1 MVSGWQDT
9 TYKSVSLGLLKVVAL
24 VQRIHPSLDEELGP
38 VTVSEDVAVSYEP
51 CIVLADD
58 ESCITSLK
66 MAKSLNDAI
75 RGHNWPVLDHQ
86 AFQLGRRHDLRF
98 QSPIEVHDIGIL
110 IQEPNKGGI
119 GVLRQCMAHRDDLGP
134 RSGRFAS
141 VVVCRLYDHGLV
153 SYPPPVSTRDAQ
165 IQGESSPYRAS
176 PHTARGCFGST

>member
-1 MVSGWQDT
+1 MASGWQDT

-24 VQRIHPSLDEELGP
+24 VQRIHPRLDKELGP
-38 VTVSEDVAVSYEP
+38 VAVSEDVAVSYEA

-58 ESCITSLK
+58 EGRIPSLK

-75 RGHNWPVLDHQ
+75 RGHNWPILDHQ
-86 AFQLGRRHDLRF
+86 ALQLGRGHDLRL
-98 QSPIEVHDIGIL
+98 QSPIEVHDVGIL

-134 RSGRFAS
+134 RAGRFAS
-141 VVVCRLYDHGLV
+141 VVVCRLYDHSLV
-153 SYPPPVSTRDAQ
+153 SYPPPVSTRDAH
-165 IQGESSPYRAS
+165 IRGENSPYRAS